1 MDVADQIIK
10 VMDKIAEKFGIVID
24 TSKPVLEQ
32 LAHNIVQY
40 CFYKSVILSII
51 FGLVIIGVI
60 VGVILLI
67 RKGIKKDDE
76 DYILF
81 GIVPLILL
89 GIVPIIF
96 FCRNVDTVISSK
108 VFPEKVV
115 IEYVSDQYKKIK

>member
-10 VMDKIAEKFGIVID
+10 VIDKLAEKFGIVID
-24 TSKPVLEQ
+24 TSKPVIEE
-32 LAHNIVQY
+32 LAHNIVRY
-40 CFYKSVILSII
+40 CFYKSMIISII
-51 FGLVIIGVI
+51 LGLVVIGIII
-60 VGVILLI
+60 GVILLI
-67 RKGIKKDDE
+67 RKSIKKDKE

-81 GIVPLILL
+81 GVLPLILL